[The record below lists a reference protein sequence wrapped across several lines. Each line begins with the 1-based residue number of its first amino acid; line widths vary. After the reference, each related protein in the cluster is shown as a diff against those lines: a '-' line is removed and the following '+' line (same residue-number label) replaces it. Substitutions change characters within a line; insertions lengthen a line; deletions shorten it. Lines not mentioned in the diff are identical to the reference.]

1 MNADDWKSSIMSR
14 VSTIACHLLNS
25 QVNTLISTIYLGRLA
40 WVAKTAVLKN
50 GKIVQNYAQAYAH
63 MLISS
68 KTSKQKLKPKL
79 NLKNNMFN
87 LAFEANILGSPI
99 STIFAF

>member
-1 MNADDWKSSIMSR
+1 MSR

-50 GKIVQNYAQAYAH
+50 GKIAQKYAQAYAH
-63 MLISS
+63 KL
-68 KTSKQKLKPKL
+68 KNKYKQKLKSKL
-79 NLKNNMFN
+79 SLKNNMFN
-87 LAFEANILGSPI
+87 LAFEANIVGSPI
-99 STIFAF
+99 CTFFAF